1 MNTAR
6 AVKPVLKRPVAG
18 MLWVAWRGQRAQ
30 AAAIVALLLLYGAA
44 VVAERLEPGLGG
56 LTFQLSGFLAGA
68 ICLIW
73 GAPLIAR
80 EFEAG
85 TYKLA
90 WTQSVSRGRWL
101 LAVLGMAAAG
111 AVAAT
116 AVLTG
121 LLAWGLP
128 DAGGDPLAWPY
139 YESHG
144 VVPFGR
150 ALFAL
155 ALGVALG
162 AVTRHTRI
170 AMPLSVLLVGVAQL
184 AARALRAHF
193 DVPFWT
199 LQWTE
204 TAAHLLL
211 AAALTAVAHVA
222 IRR

>member
-1 MNTAR
+1 MTG
-6 AVKPVLKRPVAG
+6 L
-18 MLWVAWRGQRAQ
+18 LWVAWRGQRAQ
-30 AAAIVALLLLYGAA
+30 AAAIAALLLLYGAA
-44 VVAERLEPGLGG
+44 VVAERLEPGLSG

-73 GAPLIAR
+73 GAPLVAR

-85 TYKLA
+85 TCKLA
-90 WTQSVSRGRWL
+90 WTQGVSRGRWL
-101 LAVLGMAAAG
+101 VAVLGVAAGG
-111 AVAAT
+111 AVAAA
-116 AVLTG
+116 AVLAAV
-121 LLAWGLP
+121 LAWGLP
-128 DAGGDPLAWPY
+128 DAGGDSLAWAY

-184 AARALRAHF
+184 AARALRARF
-193 DVPFWT
+193 DMPFWT

-211 AAALTAVAHVA
+211 AVALTAAAYVA